1 MVFNGTIGHSTDDG
15 VYIPDDDNPEY
26 KSWKAWMLTGSLI
39 RIRSESELEL
49 DFLSAS
55 CSPAISPPCAPSP
68 PNATLVQCLPPLILA
83 ASLPAKLCFKS
94 PYVVHYVVHGD
105 SSACWKSFIPSR
117 SHPSH
122 QIVRCWQH
130 HYILSIFEHV
140 QSVPTIFNQV
150 GWSNNIAGL
159 EQHTLHLTWQPT
171 CFAAG
176 VSEWERLTLLMI
188 VLAWKTILILCK
200 VALASCN
207 QSLKP
212 WHPHLALVPP
222 VTNITVKL

>member
-68 PNATLVQCLPPLILA
+68 PNATLVQCLPPLILP
-83 ASLPAKLCFKS
+83 ASLPAPLCFKS

-105 SSACWKSFIPSR
+105 SSACWKSFILSR

-130 HYILSIFEHV
+130 HCTLSIFEHCYAHFV
-140 QSVPTIFNQV
+140 QYCLPNEINY
-150 GWSNNIAGL
+150 L
-159 EQHTLHLTWQPT
+159 
-171 CFAAG
+171 
-176 VSEWERLTLLMI
+176 
-188 VLAWKTILILCK
+188 
-200 VALASCN
+200 
-207 QSLKP
+207 
-212 WHPHLALVPP
+212 
-222 VTNITVKL
+222 